1 MSSETDK
8 DIVVGSVRGN
18 SSDVVVSTDLII
30 SPTAGKFTEV
40 GFYPVFGVEIFI
52 EKVVLGQHGIRLNWG

>member
-1 MSSETDK
+1 MSAEL
-8 DIVVGSVRGN
+8 IV
-18 SSDVVVSTDLII
+18 

-52 EKVVLGQHGIRLNWG
+52 EKVVLGHCTVFG